1 MTVWC
6 TGFTTFTD
14 LVGLIDMGCR
24 SVEDQLL
31 SCVVIYYVQQTIRD
45 CGVDMWYQQHLLR
58 NQEHLS
64 LKTTNIKYNHQILI

>member
-1 MTVWC
+1 MTVWR
-6 TGFTTFTD
+6 TGFRTSTD

-31 SCVVIYYVQQTIRD
+31 SCVVIYDVQQTIRD
-45 CGVDMWYQQHLLR
+45 WGVDIWYQQHFVR

-64 LKTTNIKYNHQILI
+64 LKTANIK